1 MKVFILAGGF
11 GTRISE
17 ETADKPK
24 PMVLVNG
31 KPILWH
37 VMSIYASQGFSDF
50 VIGCGYKKEVI
61 FNYIE
66 NEFQENWDV
75 TPIDTGEAT
84 LTGGRIGRYLD
95 LYPNERFMLTYGD
108 GVGNIDVNKLL
119 ARHKEM
125 KTLVTLTAVRPPS
138 RFGSVISE
146 NGIVTHFGE
155 KNQADA
161 GWINGGFMV
170 IEPKIREWISSDEQA
185 FEADILPELVKNKYV
200 STYLHDGFWQP
211 MDTLREKNDLDE
223 LAKLS
228 MPPWLLI

>member
-1 MKVFILAGGF
+1 
-11 GTRISE
+11 
-17 ETADKPK
+17 
-24 PMVLVNG
+24 
-31 KPILWH
+31 
-37 VMSIYASQGFSDF
+37 
-50 VIGCGYKKEVI
+50 
-61 FNYIE
+61 
-66 NEFQENWDV
+66 
-75 TPIDTGEAT
+75 
-84 LTGGRIGRYLD
+84 
-95 LYPNERFMLTYGD
+95 
-108 GVGNIDVNKLL
+108 
-119 ARHKEM
+119 M

>member
-1 MKVFILAGGF
+1 
-11 GTRISE
+11 
-17 ETADKPK
+17 
-24 PMVLVNG
+24 MVLVNG